1 MLLGSLTHNT
11 IVWSRRWLAVPQL
24 RSYGMLRLV
33 RDVFHISGFL
43 DVNAQGHIVQI
54 GLNQAAPLAPALV
67 GALQELLAPNSMVV
81 NLDKI

>member
-1 MLLGSLTHNT
+1 MK
-11 IVWSRRWLAVPQL
+11 V
-24 RSYGMLRLV
+24 
-33 RDVFHISGFL
+33 GFL